1 MLCPQVNGTD
11 QENME
16 EETGPA
22 KGAAGTAE
30 KMILLRV
37 LKDKK
42 YAPFRAG
49 PEEVAKGE

>member
-1 MLCPQVNGTD
+1 MNGTD

-16 EETGPA
+16 ETGPA
-22 KGAAGTAE
+22 KGAVGTAE
-30 KMILLRV
+30 KMLLLRV